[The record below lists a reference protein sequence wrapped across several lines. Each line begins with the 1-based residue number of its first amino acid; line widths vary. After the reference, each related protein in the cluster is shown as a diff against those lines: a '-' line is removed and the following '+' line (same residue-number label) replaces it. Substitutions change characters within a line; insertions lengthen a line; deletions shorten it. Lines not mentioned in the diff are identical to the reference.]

1 MRQPLRALAL
11 ATLLTAAAMPAHAAD
26 PARGKNVDG
35 MTDAEYAGFA
45 CMTGGAIAGTAAV
58 LAGSAY
64 IIATGGAGAGAAAG
78 SASVLAVPLLVATIA
93 AGCTT
98 AQIMAPAI
106 AVLQRKGEMVVE
118 ELEEKLDKAFD
129 KKR

>member
-1 MRQPLRALAL
+1 MRQTLHALAV
-11 ATLLTAAAMPAHAAD
+11 ASLLITASLPALAAD
-26 PARGKNVDG
+26 PAKRTNAAG

-64 IIATGGAGAGAAAG
+64 IIATGGAGAAGAAG

-98 AQIMAPAI
+98 GQIMAPAI

>member
-1 MRQPLRALAL
+1 MPPNLRAIAFAMLL
-11 ATLLTAAAMPAHAAD
+11 ATAAPPAHAAD
-26 PARGKNVDG
+26 PAKTAKPAT
-35 MTDAEYAGFA
+35 MTDEEYAGFA
-45 CMTGGAIAGTAAV
+45 CMTGGAIAGSAAV

-64 IIATGGAGAGAAAG
+64 IIATGGAGAAGAAG

-98 AQIMAPAI
+98 GQIMAPAI
-106 AVLQRKGEMVVE
+106 ALLQRKGERVVQD
-118 ELEEKLDKAFD
+118 LEAKLDEAFD